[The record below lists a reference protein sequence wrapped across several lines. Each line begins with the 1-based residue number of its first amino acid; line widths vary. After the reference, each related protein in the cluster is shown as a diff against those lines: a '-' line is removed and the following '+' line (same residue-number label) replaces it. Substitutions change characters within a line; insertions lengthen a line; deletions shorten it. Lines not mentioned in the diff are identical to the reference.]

1 MFIVKK
7 FVFHT
12 PYSKKY
18 DSSHI
23 YVKYTCI
30 SSHREKKTTRKI
42 QNKRTMLVTIRK
54 ILIPLCLFI
63 V

>member
-12 PYSKKY
+12 PYSEKY

-23 YVKYTCI
+23 YVIYTCI
-30 SSHREKKTTRKI
+30 SSHRKKKTRKI

-54 ILIPLCLFI
+54 ILIPLCLF
-63 V
+63 VV

>member
-30 SSHREKKTTRKI
+30 SSHRKKKRLERYKI
-42 QNKRTMLVTIRK
+42 KGQ
-54 ILIPLCLFI
+54 C
-63 V
+63 